1 MTTRFLSPGFKV
13 SVICTVLNEGQSIKT
28 LLDSLAA
35 QTRPPDEVILVDGGS
50 TDETLPILKAER
62 RLPLLIIE
70 APGANISRGRNLAIT
85 AASGPI
91 IASTDAGVR
100 LDGQWLE
107 RLMAP
112 FERDPVPTV
121 VSGFFVPDP
130 QSAFEVAMGATVL
143 PVVLDIEPEKFL
155 PSSRSVAFL
164 KSAWEAVGGYPEWLD
179 FCEDLIFDFRL
190 RDKYGSFLFEPEAVA
205 FFRPRSSLTG
215 FFKQYYRY
223 ARGDGKADLYRLRH
237 AIRYGT
243 YLIAL
248 PLLLLGGWRLSRW
261 WWVAGLGVG
270 AVGMFRTPYRRLCGA
285 WRHLSP
291 LEKLEAVGWVP
302 IIRLTGDVAKM
313 FGYPAGLGW
322 RLAHLSSRSELRWR
336 KS

>member
-13 SVICTVLNEGQSIKT
+13 SVICTVLNEGQSIKN

-50 TDETLPILKAER
+50 TDETLSILKAER

-70 APGANISRGRNLAIT
+70 APGANISRGRNLAIA
-85 AASGPI
+85 AASGPVL
-91 IASTDAGVR
+91 ASTDAGVR
-100 LDGQWLE
+100 LDEQWLD
-107 RLMAP
+107 RLTAP
-112 FERDPVPTV
+112 FERDPVPAV

-143 PVVLDIEPEKFL
+143 PVASDIEPEKFL

-205 FFRPRSSLTG
+205 FFRPRSSLTS

-261 WWVAGLGVG
+261 WWVAGLGLG
-270 AVGMFRTPYRRLCGA
+270 AVGMFRMPYRRLRGA
-285 WRHLSP
+285 WGHLSP
-291 LEKLEAVGWVP
+291 LEKLEAAGWVP

-313 FGYPAGLGW
+313 LGYPAGLRW
-322 RLAHLSSRSELRWR
+322 RLAHLPSHSELRWR